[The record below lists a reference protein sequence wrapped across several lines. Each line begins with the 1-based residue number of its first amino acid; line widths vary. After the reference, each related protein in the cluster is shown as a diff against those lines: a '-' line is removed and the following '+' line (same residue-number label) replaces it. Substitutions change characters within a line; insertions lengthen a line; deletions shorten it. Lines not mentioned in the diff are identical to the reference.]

1 MTKLNLQLSWFR
13 HLLRIKWLYI
23 LKAFLYSHSKNV
35 LHFLT
40 KIIQAVNYSDSQNVL
55 DKLFSYTFTKIILN
69 KLKYDNL
76 SAISMDFSTN
86 LLIYF
91 PKQLPVGWKLKLR
104 KIGLLLETLFV
115 CHLFKNEEWMFKYS
129 IKC

>member
-1 MTKLNLQLSWFR
+1 MVIYFEGFPLFTFKECTTFSF
-13 HLLRIKWLYI
+13 
-23 LKAFLYSHSKNV
+23 
-35 LHFLT
+35 T

-76 SAISMDFSTN
+76 SAISMDLSTN

-91 PKQLPVGWKLKLR
+91 PKQLPVG
-104 KIGLLLETLFV
+104 
-115 CHLFKNEEWMFKYS
+115 
-129 IKC
+129 